1 MRQIEEEI
9 RDFIAIEIIN
19 KRVKNQDKLFSLKF
33 LTRKFKVNPSYVEC
47 AYKIMLKDRMIERRV
62 DSYYIKV
69 SEKRIAV
76 LRQEFLNR
84 YTNDYLENL
93 AKIGGSI
100 KDAKEVISIRDV
112 ANG

>member
-69 SEKRIAV
+69 SEKRIAE

-93 AKIGGSI
+93 AKIGASI